1 MAAPSDVSLYAAEF
15 LSESLEHISRS
26 NFIGDLHS
34 TVSTRTELPQASRE
48 HSGLY
53 KNSGLHRNSEL
64 QSTLAP
70 GTKERSG
77 PIPSSPPASLWCSLN
92 ARTHSFYAP
101 STLFTRVQLFIC
113 GSNVMFG
120 AQVESRGSSGLIPTR
135 CRQSALQNRTR
146 TGRYT

>member
-1 MAAPSDVSLYAAEF
+1 MVDVRKDWTSKTRQINIEMK
-15 LSESLEHISRS
+15 LSP
-26 NFIGDLHS
+26 IGNQRMRM
-34 TVSTRTELPQASRE
+34 V
-48 HSGLY
+48 
-53 KNSGLHRNSEL
+53 RNSEL
-64 QSTLAP
+64 QSILASRS
-70 GTKERSG
+70 KERSG

-146 TGRYT
+146 TDRYTYIASDMTPRHK